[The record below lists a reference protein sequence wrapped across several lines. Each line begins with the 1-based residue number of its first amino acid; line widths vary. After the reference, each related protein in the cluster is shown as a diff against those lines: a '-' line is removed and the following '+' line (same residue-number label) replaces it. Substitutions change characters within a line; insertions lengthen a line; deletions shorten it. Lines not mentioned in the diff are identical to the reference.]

1 MGARGRLHR
10 ESLRLF
16 RQIAFF
22 KHRLNSTVQG
32 YRFMIEQLSLT
43 TLPPE
48 AEALRPAVRAFLDRE
63 LARMP
68 ADIRARSW
76 MGFDVDFSRALAAK
90 GWVGL
95 TLPAEYGGGE
105 QNSYVRFVVAEELL
119 AAGAPVS
126 AHWIADRQSGPL
138 ILKYGTDAQR
148 SFYLPKICRAEAF
161 FCIGMSE
168 PNSGSDLAS
177 VATRA
182 VRNEEGWLLSGQK
195 IWTTNAYRSHYMITL
210 ARTSGSHGDRHKG
223 LSQLIVDLS
232 LPGITVRPIRDLTG
246 DEHFCEVFFD
256 DVQLPK
262 DALIG
267 AEGAGWEQVTA
278 ELAFERSGP
287 ERIYSSMVLLDEW
300 IGFLRCNDNAG
311 ENSKVLLGKLLAQLC
326 VLRALTISVTRKL
339 AEGGSP
345 IIEAALVKDLGTE
358 FEQLLPVLV
367 ADALV
372 ATPSSAIP
380 PLLRRT
386 LAYISQM
393 SPSFSLRGGTR
404 EILRGMIARGLGLR

>member
-1 MGARGRLHR
+1 
-10 ESLRLF
+10 
-16 RQIAFF
+16 
-22 KHRLNSTVQG
+22 
-32 YRFMIEQLSLT
+32 MIEQLSLDS
-43 TLPPE
+43 LPAE
-48 AEALRPAVRAFLDRE
+48 AEALRPAVRSFLDSA
-63 LARMP
+63 LARLP
-68 ADIRARSW
+68 ADARARSW
-76 MGFDVDFSRALAAK
+76 MSFDAEFSRSLAAQ

-95 TLPAEYGGGE
+95 TLPKEYGGGGLTP
-105 QNSYVRFVVAEELL
+105 YARFVIAEELL

-148 SFYLPKICRAEAF
+148 AFYLPRICRAEAF

-177 VATRA
+177 VATKA
-182 VRNEEGWLLSGQK
+182 TRNDGGWLLSGQK
-195 IWTTNAYRSHYMITL
+195 IWTTNAYRSHYMIAL
-210 ARTSGSHGDRHKG
+210 ARTSGNPDDRHKG

-256 DVQLPK
+256 RVQLPE

-287 ERIYSSMVLLDEW
+287 ERIYSSLVLLDEW
-300 IGFLRCNDNAG
+300 IGFLRAGNCNAAATA
-311 ENSKVLLGKLLAQLC
+311 LLGKLVSQLT
-326 VLRALTISVTRKL
+326 VYRAMTQSVTRKL

-345 IIEAALVKDLGTE
+345 VIEAALVKDLGTE
-358 FEQLLPVLV
+358 FEQMLPVLV
-367 ADALV
+367 ADALA
-372 ATPSSAIP
+372 ATPAADI
-380 PLLRRT
+380 PLLLRKT
-386 LAYISQM
+386 LAYISQI